1 MDFLSKLR
9 TIAADADLETAEE
22 IGVARPV
29 AACGFAE
36 GRQQVSREAGLRR
49 SSAENRTRREQAV
62 AAIAKQTLADR
73 GLRGHALERKAHALG
88 IRDAVMPGGRHAPL
102 LKTMLTSVCERNCY
116 YCPFRSGRDYRR
128 ATFQPDEMAA
138 LFDRMVQAGLVQ
150 GLFLSSGVVAGGIS
164 TQDKLIDTAELL
176 RHKYDYRGYLHL
188 KVMPGAERDQVF
200 RAMQL
205 ADRVSINLEAPNG
218 ARLAKLSPTKR
229 YLAELLQPLRWAEE
243 IRQTRPAHLAF
254 NGRWPSTVTQFVV
267 GAAGESDLEL
277 LQTTQSLVQQLHLA
291 RTYFSRFSP
300 ISDTPM
306 ENVPAAEP
314 LREHRLYQAFFLFRD
329 YGFDLEEMPFG
340 PAGNLPLDEDPKLA
354 WAREHLLHHP
364 VELNTATRRQLLR
377 VPGIGPKSAGA
388 ILRAR
393 RQGTLCSLRD
403 VRAAGVSARRAAEFV
418 LLNGH
423 RPARQ
428 LRLF

>member
-1 MDFLSKLR
+1 MDSLSKLR
-9 TIAADADLETAEE
+9 TIAADVDLETAEE
-22 IGVARPV
+22 VGAAGPMI
-29 AACGFAE
+29 ACGLAK
-36 GRQQVSREAGLRR
+36 GQHVGCEAPLGHN
-49 SSAENRTRREQAV
+49 SIGHRTDRAQAV
-62 AAIAKQTLADR
+62 AAVAKQTLAAR
-73 GLRGHALERKAHALG
+73 GLRGQALERKAHALG
-88 IRDAVMPGGRHAPL
+88 IRDAVMPGGRPAPL
-102 LKTMLTSVCERNCY
+102 LKTMLTSVCERNCF

-138 LFDRMVQAGLVQ
+138 LFDQMLRARLVQ

-176 RHKYDYRGYLHL
+176 RHKYGYRGYLHL

-218 ARLAKLSPTKR
+218 TRLAKLSPTKHF
-229 YLAELLQPLRWAEE
+229 LAELLQPLRWVEE
-243 IRQTRPAHLAF
+243 IRQTQPARQTF
-254 NGRWPSTVTQFVV
+254 KGRWPSTVTQFVV
-267 GAAGESDLEL
+267 GAAGESDMEL

-291 RTYFSRFSP
+291 RAYFSRFSP

-306 ENVPAAEP
+306 ENVPAADP
-314 LREHRLYQAFFLFRD
+314 VRERRLYQAFFLFRD

-354 WAREHLLHHP
+354 WARTHLRPDP
-364 VELNTATRRQLLR
+364 VELNTAARRQLLR
-377 VPGIGPKSAGA
+377 VPGIGPKSADA

-393 RQGTLCSLRD
+393 RQGTLRSLRD
-403 VRAAGVSARRAAEFV
+403 VRAAGVSAKRSVEFI
-418 LLNGH
+418 LLDGH